1 LLLGLL
7 PVLLGGCTET
17 VVQDREPFNPPPD
30 ATNKFLGLFTTA
42 DTLTTCGNC
51 HVEHQKDWRQTAH
64 ASAYGLPATSPDV
77 KPECYTC
84 HTVSDK
90 GNATA
95 FPAGWDAV
103 PDTVYHGV
111 QCENCHGPGLDHVM
125 APDAVKS
132 ASNPPLAHIGLLGSD
147 NRTGPDSPVTIDSAS
162 AAQSCGACHN
172 QNSGPGVR
180 AFEEWAAS
188 GHAVQVLEA
197 NGTSPADNPAC
208 QSCHEGKGV
217 LAAWGVTANYAEK
230 GQTGHANQ
238 LAQTC
243 AVCHDPHG
251 TAQDPATGKP
261 IEGQLRFSLSA
272 ADVNQNLCMK
282 CHQRRS
288 VPDQASSRGPH
299 SPQGP
304 MLLGDAGYQ
313 NPTYLQVDLV
323 AVATTHGSE
332 KNPRLCA
339 GCHVNRLTG
348 TDVTTGKPATS
359 AGHLFLPNPCLDAG
373 GLPDLVNQDCP
384 DDEVSRSWAA
394 CTASGCHGSAAVAV
408 SLFALST
415 TRIEQLVEPIWF
427 DKNAN
432 DAIDPD
438 STACSAGRLR
448 IRSTGT
454 PAVVDSIPCANP
466 TGVTATDDY
475 NRANWDGGLLART
488 NLIPIIGPTVA
499 FPADTN
505 QYRTNDNRIT
515 AAEGARFNVRMLREG
530 GADGSNGVHN
540 PFLAEALLRANIAEL
555 GDVYFGGS
563 PPLPVSV
570 QSIMQGPLGSVT
582 KRPAAQWLRTRPISS
597 R

>member
-1 LLLGLL
+1 MPTLLRGASLRAWLLLGLVPL
-7 PVLLGGCTET
+7 LLGGCTET

-51 HVEHQKDWRQTAH
+51 HVEHQKDWLQTAH
-64 ASAYGLPATSPDV
+64 AAAFGLPATSPDYL
-77 KPECYTC
+77 PACNTC
-84 HTVSDK
+84 HTLSDK

-95 FPAGWDAV
+95 YPAGWDAV
-103 PDTVYHGV
+103 NDTVYHGV
-111 QCENCHGPGLDHVM
+111 QCENCHGPGLDHVS
-125 APDAVKS
+125 APDAPKS
-132 ASNPPLAHIGLLGSD
+132 ASNPPLAHIGVLGPD
-147 NRTGPDSPVTIDSAS
+147 NRAEPGDPVSVDSAS
-162 AAQSCGACHN
+162 VGQSCGACHN

-188 GHAVQVLEA
+188 GHAVQVLEVGGA
-197 NGTSPADNPAC
+197 SPADNPSC
-208 QSCHEGKGV
+208 VSCHEGKGV

-230 GQTGHANQ
+230 GQTGHTNQ

-261 IEGQLRFSLSA
+261 FEGQLRFSLSA
-272 ADVNQNLCMK
+272 ADVSQNLCMK

-359 AGHLFLPNPCLDAG
+359 AGHLFLPTPCLDAG

-384 DDEVSRSWAA
+384 DDEASRSWQA
-394 CTASGCHGSAAVAV
+394 CTASGCHGSASVAV
-408 SLFALST
+408 SLFALSS

-438 STACSAGRLR
+438 STACSNLNKV
-448 IRSTGT
+448 T
-454 PAVVDSIPCANP
+454 PGVVVCPDTLNP
-466 TGVTATDDY
+466 AK
-475 NRANWDGGLLART
+475 WDGGMLART
-488 NLIPIIGPTVA
+488 DLIPTTGVN
-499 FPADTN
+499 N
-505 QYRTNDNRIT
+505 QYTTNDNNIT
-515 AAEGARFNVRMLREG
+515 AAEGARFNVRILREG
-530 GADGSNGVHN
+530 GADGSSGVHN
-540 PFLAEALLRANIAEL
+540 PILAEALLRANIEEL
-555 GDVYFGGS
+555 GDVYFGGT

-570 QSIMQGPLGSVT
+570 QSIMNGPLGLVT
-582 KRPAAQWLRTRPISS
+582 KRPAAQWLRTRSISS